1 MSEGR
6 RNRDGELQFPMIKI
20 DKNKDLADL
29 KTLLRRLEV
38 EGRRLEEGN
47 AFDKML
53 GDEKFPFQTRR
64 IVQEIMSILQ
74 DSPEFVDEIPE
85 RLKHFFEGWNLPKT
99 KTAGEEQMD
108 KTSRI
113 AERIAASIMNREAGG
128 GISPS
133 QLYERIRRGLQGMI
147 RDISRKFPETSLRY
161 ADRQITGTVAGHDV
175 EIFYNVLRASNGE
188 VAGLPVINFDGKQYA
203 NIYGNIV
210 DKLEE
215 LIGEPVVASSKIAAR
230 ELVAAARLMNVSYD
244 SFVMRGYV
252 DELNRKMEMVR
263 QVSTVLRSTIQKV
276 GTARNNSK
284 QEVSDSLVLA
294 GEFSDNLAKSV
305 SKLKYEIDS
314 ALDYVVRTFGETDQ
328 S

>member
-1 MSEGR
+1 
-6 RNRDGELQFPMIKI
+6 
-20 DKNKDLADL
+20 
-29 KTLLRRLEV
+29 
-38 EGRRLEEGN
+38 
-47 AFDKML
+47 
-53 GDEKFPFQTRR
+53 
-64 IVQEIMSILQ
+64 
-74 DSPEFVDEIPE
+74 
-85 RLKHFFEGWNLPKT
+85 
-99 KTAGEEQMD
+99 MD

-215 LIGEPVVASSKIAAR
+215 LIGEPVVASSKTAAR
-230 ELVAAARLMNVSYD
+230 ELVYD
-244 SFVMRGYV
+244 SLVMKGYE